1 MSSKSLFKTPRPA
14 DKIID
19 CEKINEICSVFN
31 ENGNIYTKAQKIK
44 QELVSC
50 TYDQDAL
57 PFLEHIDNMIA
68 TGNYTSKE
76 ALANDV
82 WLVYRRGGIGGSDA
96 SALLGL
102 SKWNTALSLYY
113 DKIGEKPKETIT
125 AGKQYIF
132 DFGHAM
138 EEFVAKH
145 YEKVFMREFKESVEL
160 SFSLQYGEDLRITGC
175 RVFRDTFM
183 YKDPEHPFMRAD
195 LDFCVALDFSN
206 GKTATGIFE
215 CKTTSP
221 FSIREDWEI
230 GPPKYYECQTRHYMA
245 VMDYPFAIIACAA
258 DNNSNNYYS
267 HVIFRDELKEKS
279 LIQKEQIFWNQVQNK
294 VPPFEMGVDNKALL
308 LQKSVELPSDIV
320 KDDSKDLTGLIDTLE
335 AKESRVNILKRELKE
350 AEKEKDIATSNILTY
365 MTENDTNNMETCHG
379 DLIYNLNIK
388 ETIRTTTDWRKIF
401 KNLINNH
408 PELEKEFDE
417 LKSDNQKVSRSN
429 SLSVKS
435 KEKTKQYIA

>member
-1 MSSKSLFKTPRPA
+1 MSSKSLFKAPRPA
-14 DKIID
+14 NKIID
-19 CEKINEICSVFN
+19 CDKINEICSLIDMD
-31 ENGNIYTKAQKIK
+31 GNIYAKAQKIK
-44 QELVSC
+44 QELIAN
-50 TYDQDAL
+50 TYDKDTL
-57 PFLEHIDNMIA
+57 PLLEDIDNMIA
-68 TGNYTSKE
+68 NGRYTSKE

-113 DKIGEKPKETIT
+113 DKIGEKPKENIT
-125 AGKQYIF
+125 TERQYIF

-145 YEKVFMREFKESVEL
+145 YEKVFMQEFKESVEL

-183 YKDPEHPFMRAD
+183 YKSPEHPFMRAD

-221 FSIREDWEI
+221 FTIKDDWEV

-258 DNNSNNYYS
+258 DNNANNYYS
-267 HVIFRDELKEKS
+267 HVIFRNKKAENNLVKE
-279 LIQKEQIFWNQVQNK
+279 EQIFWNQVQNE
-294 VPPFEMGVDNKALL
+294 VPPFEMGVDNKDLL
-308 LQKSVELPSDIV
+308 FQKSKETSSRLFR
-320 KDDSKDLTGLIDTLE
+320 DDSPDVTNLINSYE
-335 AKESRVNILKRELKE
+335 AVDNEVQILKQRLKE
-350 AEKEKDIATSNILTY
+350 AEAKKNIALSDLLTY
-365 MTENDTNNMETCHG
+365 MVQSDTNTMETHIG
-379 DLIYNLNIK
+379 DLIYNCCVK
-388 ETIRTTTDWRKIF
+388 ESVRTATNWNKIVSTVTD
-401 KNLINNH
+401 NH
-408 PELEKEFDE
+408 PELQSEIMD
-417 LKSDNQKVSRSN
+417 LISDNQKFSKSN
-429 SLSVKS
+429 ALKVIKS
-435 KEKTKQYIA
+435 QNRNQ

>member
-14 DKIID
+14 NKIID
-19 CEKINEICSVFN
+19 CDKINEICSLIDMD
-31 ENGNIYTKAQKIK
+31 GNIYAKAQKIK
-44 QELVSC
+44 QELIAN
-50 TYDQDAL
+50 TYDKDTL
-57 PFLEHIDNMIA
+57 PLLEDIDNMIA
-68 TGNYTSKE
+68 NGRYTSKE

-113 DKIGEKPKETIT
+113 DKIGEKPKENIT
-125 AGKQYIF
+125 TGRQYIF

-145 YEKVFMREFKESVEL
+145 YEKVFMQEFKESVEL

-183 YKDPEHPFMRAD
+183 YKNPEHPFMRAD

-221 FSIREDWEI
+221 FTIKDDWEV

-258 DNNSNNYYS
+258 DNNANNYYS
-267 HVIFRDELKEKS
+267 HVIFRNKKAEKN
-279 LIQKEQIFWNQVQNK
+279 LVQEEQIFWNQVQNE
-294 VPPFEMGVDNKALL
+294 VPPFEMGVDNKDLL
-308 LQKSVELPSDIV
+308 LQKSKETSPSLFR
-320 KDDSKDLTGLIDTLE
+320 DDSPDVTNLINSYETIDNE
-335 AKESRVNILKRELKE
+335 VQILKQHLKE
-350 AEKEKDIATSNILTY
+350 AEAKKNIALSDLLTY
-365 MTENDTNNMETCHG
+365 MVQSDTNTMETHIG
-379 DLIYNLNIK
+379 DLIYNCCVK
-388 ETIRTTTDWRKIF
+388 ESVRTATNWNKIISTVTD
-401 KNLINNH
+401 NH
-408 PELEKEFDE
+408 PELQSEIMD
-417 LKSDNQKVSRSN
+417 LISDNQKVSKSN
-429 SLSVKS
+429 ALKVIKS
-435 KEKTKQYIA
+435 QNRNQ

>member
-14 DKIID
+14 NKIID
-19 CEKINEICSVFN
+19 CDKINEICSLIN
-31 ENGNIYTKAQKIK
+31 MDGNIYAKAQKIK
-44 QELVSC
+44 QELIAN
-50 TYDQDAL
+50 TYDKDTL
-57 PFLEHIDNMIA
+57 PLLEGIDNMIA
-68 TGNYTSKE
+68 NGRYTSKE

-113 DKIGEKPKETIT
+113 DKIGEKPKENIT
-125 AGKQYIF
+125 AGRQYIF

-145 YEKVFMREFKESVEL
+145 YEKVFMQEFKESVEL

-183 YKDPEHPFMRAD
+183 YKNPEHPFMRAD

-221 FSIREDWEI
+221 FTIKDDWEV

-258 DNNSNNYYS
+258 DNNANNYYS
-267 HVIFRDELKEKS
+267 HVIFRNKKAEKNLVKE
-279 LIQKEQIFWNQVQNK
+279 EQIFWNQVQNE
-294 VPPFEMGVDNKALL
+294 VPPFEMGVDNKDLL
-308 LQKSVELPSDIV
+308 LQKSKETSPSLFR
-320 KDDSKDLTGLIDTLE
+320 DDSPDVTNLINSYETVDNE
-335 AKESRVNILKRELKE
+335 VQILKQRLKE
-350 AEKEKDIATSNILTY
+350 TEEKKNIALSDLLTY
-365 MTENDTNNMETCHG
+365 MVQSDTNTMETHIG
-379 DLIYNLNIK
+379 DLIYNCCVK
-388 ETIRTTTDWRKIF
+388 ESVRTATNWDKIVSTVTD
-401 KNLINNH
+401 NH
-408 PELEKEFDE
+408 PELQSEIMD
-417 LKSDNQKVSRSN
+417 LISANQKVSKSN
-429 SLSVKS
+429 ALKVVKS
-435 KEKTKQYIA
+435 QNRNQ

>member
-14 DKIID
+14 NKIID
-19 CEKINEICSVFN
+19 CDEINKICALIETD
-31 ENGNIYTKAQKIK
+31 ENIYTKAQKIK
-44 QELVSC
+44 QELIAN
-50 TYDQDAL
+50 TYDKNTL
-57 PFLEHIDNMIA
+57 PLLKNIDNMIA
-68 TGNYTSKE
+68 NGRYTSKE

-113 DKIGEKPKETIT
+113 DKIGEKPKENIT
-125 AGKQYIF
+125 AGRQYIF

-183 YKDPEHPFMRAD
+183 YKNPEHPFMRAD

-221 FSIREDWEI
+221 FTIKDDWEI
-230 GPPKYYECQTRHYMA
+230 APPKYYECQTRHYMA

-258 DNNSNNYYS
+258 DNNANNYYS
-267 HVIFRDELKEKS
+267 HVIFRNKKAEKNLIKE
-279 LIQKEQIFWNQVQNK
+279 EQAFWNRVQNE
-294 VPPFEMGVDNKALL
+294 VPPFEMGVDNKDLL
-308 LQKSVELPSDIV
+308 LQKSKGTSSNLLR
-320 KDDSKDLTGLIDTLE
+320 DDSQDATNLINSYE
-335 AKESRVNILKRELKE
+335 AIESEVQILKQRLKE
-350 AEKEKDIATSNILTY
+350 TEEKKDIALSNLLTY
-365 MTENDTNNMETCHG
+365 MIQSDTNTMETHIG
-379 DLIYNLNIK
+379 NLIYNCCVK
-388 ETIRTTTDWRKIF
+388 ESVRTITNWNKIISTITD
-401 KNLINNH
+401 NY
-408 PELEKEFDE
+408 PELQSTISA
-417 LKSDNQKVSRSN
+417 LVSTNQKVSKN
-429 SLSVKS
+429 NALKVIKS
-435 KEKTKQYIA
+435 PNRNQ

>member
-14 DKIID
+14 NKIID
-19 CEKINEICSVFN
+19 CDKINEICSLIDMD
-31 ENGNIYTKAQKIK
+31 GNIYAKAQKIK
-44 QELVSC
+44 QELIAN
-50 TYDQDAL
+50 TYDKDTL
-57 PFLEHIDNMIA
+57 PLLKDIDNMIA
-68 TGNYTSKE
+68 NGRYTSKE

-113 DKIGEKPKETIT
+113 DKIGEKPKENIT
-125 AGKQYIF
+125 TGRQYIF

-145 YEKVFMREFKESVEL
+145 YEKVFMQEFKESVEL

-183 YKDPEHPFMRAD
+183 YKNPEHPFMRAD

-221 FSIREDWEI
+221 FTIKDDWEV

-258 DNNSNNYYS
+258 DNNANNYYS
-267 HVIFRDELKEKS
+267 HVIFRNKKAEKN
-279 LIQKEQIFWNQVQNK
+279 LVQEEQIFWNQVQNE
-294 VPPFEMGVDNKALL
+294 VPPFEMGVDNKDLL
-308 LQKSVELPSDIV
+308 LQKSKETSPSLFR
-320 KDDSKDLTGLIDTLE
+320 DDSPDVTNLINSYETIDNE
-335 AKESRVNILKRELKE
+335 VQILKQHLKE
-350 AEKEKDIATSNILTY
+350 AEAKKNIALSDLLTY
-365 MTENDTNNMETCHG
+365 MVQSDTNTMETHIG
-379 DLIYNLNIK
+379 DLIYNCCVK
-388 ETIRTTTDWRKIF
+388 ESVRTATNWNKIISTVTD
-401 KNLINNH
+401 NH
-408 PELEKEFDE
+408 PELQSEIMD
-417 LKSDNQKVSRSN
+417 LISDNQKVSKSN
-429 SLSVKS
+429 ALKVIKS
-435 KEKTKQYIA
+435 QNRNQ

>member
-14 DKIID
+14 NKIID
-19 CEKINEICSVFN
+19 CDKIYEICSLIDMD
-31 ENGNIYTKAQKIK
+31 GNIYAKAQKIK
-44 QELVSC
+44 QELIAN
-50 TYDQDAL
+50 TYDKDTL
-57 PFLEHIDNMIA
+57 PLLKDIDNMIA
-68 TGNYTSKE
+68 NGRYTSKE

-113 DKIGEKPKETIT
+113 DKIGEKPKENIT
-125 AGKQYIF
+125 TGRQYIF

-145 YEKVFMREFKESVEL
+145 YEKVFMQEFKESVEL

-183 YKDPEHPFMRAD
+183 YKNPEHPFMRAD

-221 FSIREDWEI
+221 FTIKDDWEV

-258 DNNSNNYYS
+258 DNNANNYYS
-267 HVIFRDELKEKS
+267 HVIFRNKKAEKN
-279 LIQKEQIFWNQVQNK
+279 LVQEEQIFWNQVQNE
-294 VPPFEMGVDNKALL
+294 VPPFEMGVDNKDLL
-308 LQKSVELPSDIV
+308 LQKSKETSPSLFR
-320 KDDSKDLTGLIDTLE
+320 DDSPDVTNLINSYETIDNE
-335 AKESRVNILKRELKE
+335 VQILKQHLKE
-350 AEKEKDIATSNILTY
+350 AEAKKNIALSDLLTY
-365 MTENDTNNMETCHG
+365 MVQSDTNTMETHIG
-379 DLIYNLNIK
+379 DLIYNCCVK
-388 ETIRTTTDWRKIF
+388 ESVRTATNWNKIISTVTD
-401 KNLINNH
+401 NH
-408 PELEKEFDE
+408 PELQSEIMD
-417 LKSDNQKVSRSN
+417 LISDNQKVSKSN
-429 SLSVKS
+429 ALKVIKS
-435 KEKTKQYIA
+435 QNRNQ